1 MDGIR
6 RSPKENSSTATL
18 ASPFSKML
26 HRHKKDHKGRVRMG
40 AWRFGSHL
48 SILLV
53 DTESGLA
60 FPAQKRG
67 EREKGRRVDCSA
79 GREGWRAGKRRE
91 VKERP
96 PTRDI
101 SPRSHQTSPYNNPH
115 LSSASSS
122 LGSNMPN
129 EYWNPEHPPGS
140 TETRRRRGEPPR
152 CVLRWVMR
160 CTNHTHTHTRVSAE
174 RRGDHAQRG
183 DRRNGAHMAR
193 WAHALSHL
201 GASGSDG
208 DTRGGAAETS

>member
-67 EREKGRRVDCSA
+67 ERKKGRRVDCSA

-160 CTNHTHTHTRVSAE
+160 CTNHTHTHASG
-174 RRGDHAQRG
+174 RREAGRPRATWGQAQWCTHG
-183 DRRNGAHMAR
+183 EVGAR
-193 WAHALSHL
+193 ALSP
-201 GASGSDG
+201 
-208 DTRGGAAETS
+208 RRIWE

>member
-1 MDGIR
+1 MAYGEAPRRTRRRRLSPR
-6 RSPKENSSTATL
+6 RSQRCCTGTRRITRGEL
-18 ASPFSKML
+18 EWELGASDLIS
-26 HRHKKDHKGRVRMG
+26 
-40 AWRFGSHL
+40 RFCL
-48 SILLV
+48 SIQ
-53 DTESGLA
+53 SQA
-60 FPAQKRG
+60 SHFPLKRG
-67 EREKGRRVDCSA
+67 RENKGRRADGSA

-101 SPRSHQTSPYNNPH
+101 SPRSHHTSPYNNPH

-201 GASGSDG
+201 GASGSDV

>member
-1 MDGIR
+1 MAYGEAPRRTRRRRLSPR
-6 RSPKENSSTATL
+6 RSQRCCTGTRRITRGEL
-18 ASPFSKML
+18 EWELGASDLIS
-26 HRHKKDHKGRVRMG
+26 
-40 AWRFGSHL
+40 RFCL
-48 SILLV
+48 SIQ
-53 DTESGLA
+53 SQA
-60 FPAQKRG
+60 SHFPLKRG
-67 EREKGRRVDCSA
+67 RENKGRRADGSA

-160 CTNHTHTHTRVSAE
+160 CTNHTHTHASE
-174 RRGDHAQRG
+174 RREAGRPRATWGQAQWCTHG
-183 DRRNGAHMAR
+183 EVGAR
-193 WAHALSHL
+193 ALSP
-201 GASGSDG
+201 
-208 DTRGGAAETS
+208 RRIWE

>member
-1 MDGIR
+1 MAYGEAPRRTRRRRLSPR
-6 RSPKENSSTATL
+6 RSQRCCTGTRRITRGEFEWEL
-18 ASPFSKML
+18 GASDLIS
-26 HRHKKDHKGRVRMG
+26 
-40 AWRFGSHL
+40 RFCL
-48 SILLV
+48 SIQ
-53 DTESGLA
+53 SQA
-60 FPAQKRG
+60 SHFPLKRG
-67 EREKGRRVDCSA
+67 RENKGRRADGSA

-160 CTNHTHTHTRVSAE
+160 CTNHTHTHASG
-174 RRGDHAQRG
+174 RREAGRPRATWGQAQWCTHG
-183 DRRNGAHMAR
+183 EVGAR
-193 WAHALSHL
+193 ALSP
-201 GASGSDG
+201 
-208 DTRGGAAETS
+208 RRIWE